1 MHNSKIALAAL
12 VMLAGCGGADDAASA
27 SPSETTAPTP
37 AETTTADAT
46 DTASVDQVE
55 AVPEEASKRTTV
67 SGTVDSLVLET
78 DPPIVMLTAADGTKY
93 IGNVAASAA
102 DAVTDAIKGV
112 GSKATLDCKP
122 AKSPE
127 GAEPGYTWLEDCKL
141 AG

>member
-1 MHNSKIALAAL
+1 MKNSMIALGAL
-12 VMLAGCGGADDAASA
+12 ALLAGCNGSEEPDPAPEASSTPSAAVTDSAVAEEGASQA
-27 SPSETTAPTP
+27 ETP
-37 AETTTADAT
+37 APVAMSD
-46 DTASVDQVE
+46 
-55 AVPEEASKRTTV
+55 RTTV

-78 DPPIVMLTAADGTKY
+78 DPPMVMLTGTDGTKY

-102 DAVTDAIKGV
+102 DAVTDTIKGV

-127 GAEPGYTWLEDCKL
+127 GAEPGYTWLDDCKL